1 MYHTSPVIF
10 LVTEVNIVN
19 KSSPTEVVKSIN
31 KAALIR
37 LRRKKEITSN
47 TKEEHLTT
55 LLNDLHTEDQWLI
68 CDCRPELDLAFSP
81 GMSVVKRGGVLFLR
95 NLPSR
100 TNHDNDCVFKYMK
113 SLPWL
118 SKQEVLDPEFSTF
131 AFKEFS
137 LANPAE
143 LLLSLV
149 REAEWLSFDPDFEYM
164 SVIEKVAS
172 IAQGFS
178 VDGEKL
184 SDVLKQSATP
194 LFKGDQDPKVF
205 LFVSHEINLM
215 KQALIRNV
223 GDQNDECH
231 INGGIVPAIP
241 LSEIPNGPYL
251 TLVTSRF
258 IDNTRILSSAF
269 IPVSERKC
277 PVPILSKAERGFA
290 VLMKNYASWLNKSEG
305 VTIGFGKVVA
315 GLEHL
320 PYGFSIYSGEK
331 VGQVKFVVDKGVVLD
346 GDTLNISDS
355 LFEDRLSA
363 EQSNFIKAKLR
374 ELLS

>member
-1 MYHTSPVIF
+1 M
-10 LVTEVNIVN
+10 NIVD
-19 KSSPTEVVKSIN
+19 KSRPTEVVKNIN

-47 TKEEHLTT
+47 TKEEHLIT
-55 LLNDLHTEDQWLI
+55 LLNDLHTADQWLI
-68 CDCRPELDLAFSP
+68 CDCRPDIELACSP

-100 TNHDNDCVFKYMK
+100 KNHDNDCVFKYMK

-118 SKQEVLDPEFSTF
+118 SKQEVLDPESSTF
-131 AFKEFS
+131 VLKEFS

-149 REAEWLSFDPDFEYM
+149 REAEWLSFDPDFEYIAM
-164 SVIEKVAS
+164 IEKVTS
-172 IAQGFS
+172 VAQGLS
-178 VDGEKL
+178 VDGDNL
-184 SDVLKQSATP
+184 SKVLKQSATP
-194 LFKGDQDPKVF
+194 LFKGDEDPKVF
-205 LFVSHEINLM
+205 LFVSHDINLM
-215 KQALIRNV
+215 TQTLIRNI
-223 GDQNDECH
+223 GDQSSECH

-241 LSEIPNGPYL
+241 LSAIPSGPYL
-251 TLVTSRF
+251 TLVTSRI

-277 PVPILSKAERGFA
+277 PVPVLSKAERGFA

-331 VGQVKFVVDKGVVLD
+331 IAQVKFVVDKGVVLD
-346 GDTLNISDS
+346 GDTLNISGS
-355 LFEDRLSA
+355 LFEDRLSS
-363 EQSNFIKAKLR
+363 EQSNLIKAKLR